1 MVHNS
6 SCQASGP
13 FYVGV
18 DCSLA
23 NVLPSYPLA
32 NGRRS
37 MAKTGA
43 ERVEAHRQRRKAEIE
58 HLRAEIEHLRAEI
71 EHLRA
76 KNGQLRAALGLVKA
90 LEHRVCETCRTKAI
104 WEKLE
109 ARAKQ

>member
-58 HLRAEIEHLRAEI
+58 HLRAE
-71 EHLRA
+71 
-76 KNGQLRAALGLVKA
+76 NGQLRAALGLVKA